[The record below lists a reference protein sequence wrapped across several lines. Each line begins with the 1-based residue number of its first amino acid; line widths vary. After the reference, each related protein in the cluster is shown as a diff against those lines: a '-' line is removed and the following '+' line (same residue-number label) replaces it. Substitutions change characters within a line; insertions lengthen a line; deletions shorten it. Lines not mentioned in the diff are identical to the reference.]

1 MATHKPHTP
10 HPSHDVEGEDPE
22 PGMLPVDPDQG
33 PVPPVIP
40 LDPEHE
46 RIVDPEARRAGQQQ
60 VAGCGAAAARI
71 RTATASLPGAGARR
85 GCPR

>member
-1 MATHKPHTP
+1 MVTHKPHKPHTP
-10 HPSHDVEGEDPE
+10 HPSHDVEADDPE

-46 RIVDPEARRAGQQQ
+46 RIVDPEA
-60 VAGCGAAAARI
+60 
-71 RTATASLPGAGARR
+71 
-85 GCPR
+85 